1 MDVILA
7 GKGAVNKDLEEGG
20 KKGKGEDKGKGKKG
34 DSFKEK
40 KGGLFGKFGKKSPTK
55 KEKDGDFPPPPS
67 PLSDQV
73 NIHNLPNNSLVA
85 ASV

>member
-1 MDVILA
+1 MILA
-7 GKGAVNKDLEEGG
+7 GKGAITKDLGDDG
-20 KKGKGEDKGKGKKG
+20 KEKGKGKKEKG

-55 KEKDGDFPPPPS
+55 KEKEEDFPPPLS

-73 NIHNLPNNSLVA
+73 TTTHDLRNNSLVA
-85 ASV
+85 ASA

>member
-7 GKGAVNKDLEEGG
+7 GKGAITKDLGEEG
-20 KKGKGEDKGKGKKG
+20 KEKGKGKKEKG

-55 KEKDGDFPPPPS
+55 KEKDEDFPPPPS
-67 PLSDQV
+67 PLSEQV
-73 NIHNLPNNSLVA
+73 NTHNLSNNSLVA
-85 ASV
+85 ASA